1 MAGVGCGGMEKVNCA
16 SRKANF
22 TAGIAADACCVK
34 GLGRGLRLRARA
46 FSVGA
51 SVNGQG

>member
-22 TAGIAADACCVK
+22 TAGIAADACVK
-34 GLGRGLRLRARA
+34 GLGRGPGL
-46 FSVGA
+46 
-51 SVNGQG
+51 